1 MKRQPSFLREVES
14 EMTRIKLSEANF
26 EIMKVI
32 WEHGEASVP
41 EIHSAVQAARKSYIK
56 RESIQVQVK
65 RLAKYG
71 WLKRRKQGKIYFYSA
86 LAGQEEASRDIV
98 TDVKDRIFDGSQVD
112 MVKCLIENTA
122 ITKGELARI
131 RSLLKDFE
139 KTRK

>member
-1 MKRQPSFLREVES
+1 MK
-14 EMTRIKLSEANF
+14 RIKLSEANF

-32 WEHGEASVP
+32 WEKGEASVH
-41 EIHSAVQAARKSYIK
+41 EIHSAVQAARENDIK

-86 LAGQEEASRDIV
+86 VAGQEEATRDIIE
-98 TDVKDRIFDGSQVD
+98 DVKDRVFDGSQVD
-112 MVKCLIENTA
+112 MVKCLLENTD